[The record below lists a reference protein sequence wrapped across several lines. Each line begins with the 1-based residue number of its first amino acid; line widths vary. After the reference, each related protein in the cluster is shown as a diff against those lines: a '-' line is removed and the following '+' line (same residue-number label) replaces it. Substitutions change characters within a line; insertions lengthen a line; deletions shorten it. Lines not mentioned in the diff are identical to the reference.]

1 MEEKKKRFRPTLTAY
16 RALEKE
22 IDELREQNRLL
33 ARENKVL
40 TDEVDGL
47 CALRSEN
54 RALEQSNALM
64 EQELTR
70 MRSCVA
76 TLEKENDS
84 LCEEVYALQHRGLLK
99 RLFNIKD

>member
-22 IDELREQNRLL
+22 IDELHEQNRLL

-47 CALRSEN
+47 CALRSDC
-54 RALEQSNALM
+54 RAIEQSNALM
-64 EQELTR
+64 EQELTGLVSLHWRKR
-70 MRSCVA
+70 MTRCA
-76 TLEKENDS
+76 
-84 LCEEVYALQHRGLLK
+84 K
-99 RLFNIKD
+99 RCMPFSTVVC